1 MAERKFKF
9 VSPGVFINE
18 IDMSA
23 LPSAGNDVG
32 PVVIGRSLRGPA
44 MRPVQVNSFSEF
56 IEVFGGTVPGLQAN
70 ADPWREGNLSSP
82 MYATYAAQAWLRN
95 NSPLTFV
102 RVLGEAA
109 DNATTTGQAGWN
121 MDSIGT
127 YKNPSATLS
136 QNAGAY
142 GLFIHEVAAEARPAQ
157 LNIWPN
163 FASRDAAAE
172 GGGGTAVEQA
182 IALST
187 GSEGGL
193 LRLTDTDGNKWT
205 FEHAS
210 ADNTITGSGD
220 TSLSASHIQIS
231 HSVSQEAF
239 AVNLCE
245 AINKARVVPQSYGL
259 PASAPGFFAYNYN
272 TGQPMGNLAPASTL
286 GNSGSIL
293 ITQAKPGDV
302 GNTLVQSHWFVAG
315 AGQLS
320 QPVSGGYGLGGGNIW
335 LAEENIDAGYKF
347 VSGSGPKD
355 SLSINNSPGTLAAVW
370 YLKDGYS
377 ILLSGSQPT
386 MSGAAPPA
394 SASIGGLYKNADGG
408 MWNVLIGNNS
418 NPEKMDKYEFC
429 FSRNASK
436 FVRNVFNTDPTLLN
450 TTITDSTK
458 NYDKGYFLGESFE
471 GSVNRVSN
479 ATSAGSYYGFV
490 AALNNSTYY
499 HNDRTISARASR
511 TGWFISQDL
520 RSTNSGFSPDDSS
533 HVTKL
538 FKFESLDD
546 GEWSQNNLK
555 ISIADLKAP
564 RNNFE
569 RYDSFS
575 VIIRKQDDT
584 DAAPVVMER
593 YTNCNLNPDS
603 ENFIARRIG
612 DKFLRWN
619 ETERRYQEEGDYDN
633 NSKFIRVLL
642 SDVVRDGT
650 VNAEAL
656 PFGVNGPIRYK
667 SIVVHSGST
676 EFDQWSNRGLTG
688 LVGLG
693 PGGNSSAMADTTTVP
708 TTHKHNA
715 ATGHPRSSFAM
726 KNWLDGY
733 GLLTQVSGNANAK
746 NPGNR
751 ANFLSERH
759 LSGTYHIYDF
769 PTVPVRMNT
778 KSGSLVRPTD
788 AYFGANFSRLHELT
802 PSSLYDE
809 SNKDVVRAL
818 ADGTYDATT
827 LEPTAGQTDYSW
839 IFTLDDLSGSAED
852 TSRAIYVSGSRKA
865 GTSYTATGSKGYR
878 EVLDMG
884 YDKFTAVLYG
894 GSDGFDIFE
903 RDPLRNSRLDD
914 ASRVERDNYA
924 YNSVKKA
931 IDTVADA
938 EAVEMDLLVVPGVK
952 DTGITDHMIRV
963 CEDRGDA
970 LAIIDLDGDYVN
982 AHDGVLSVQNRIG
995 DVDQAATKLRDRSIN
1010 TSYACAF
1017 YPWVQIRDTASSVG
1031 AGSFVWVPP
1040 SVVAL
1045 GTFSST
1051 QRNADLWFAPAGF
1064 NRGGLSEGV
1073 AGLPVVNVRQ
1083 KLTSKQRDK
1092 LYERNINPIAS
1103 FPSEGIVV
1111 FGQKTL
1117 QVTPSALDRINV
1129 RRLLL
1134 FVKKQISR
1142 IASSI
1147 LFEPNVRDTWDRFT
1161 SRVVP
1166 FLDSIKAQY
1175 GLSDFRLVLDETT
1188 TTDDLVDRNI
1198 MYAKIFLKPTRSIE
1212 FIALDFFVT
1221 NTGAAFED

>member
-121 MDSIGT
+121 LDSVGT

-142 GLFIHEVAAEARPAQ
+142 GLFLLDKSKIAQSAR
-157 LNIWPN
+157 LNLLVHK
-163 FASRDAAAE
+163 S
-172 GGGGTAVEQA
+172 GSMKVYGS
-182 IALST
+182 IAT
-187 GSEGGL
+187 GSELGASGEAYAGVHGVL
-193 LRLTDTDGNKWT
+193 QLTDTDGNVWK
-205 FEHAS
+205 FEHGS
-210 ADNTITGSGD
+210 DDNLAAGVVTGSNHILISG
-220 TSLSASHIQIS
+220 SNAHASDATLTFKQ
-231 HSVSQEAF
+231 
-239 AVNLCE
+239 NLAT
-245 AINKARVVPQSYGL
+245 AINYSRTRPKSYGL
-259 PASAPGFFAYNYN
+259 PADAPGFYAELIDSDAA
-272 TGQPMGNLAPASTL
+272 Q
-286 GNSGSIL
+286 SGSVAIW
-293 ITQAKPGDV
+293 QAKPGSA
-302 GNTLVQSHWFVAG
+302 GNTAV
-315 AGQLS
+315 
-320 QPVSGGYGLGGGNIW
+320 VSGFGNGTIFFSQQ
-335 LAEENIDAGYKF
+335 NVDAGTGIRNPSF
-347 VSGSGPKD
+347 ISGNMND
-355 SLSINNSPGTLAAVW
+355 LSINEPPGTLAAVW
-370 YLKDGYS
+370 YLKDGYA
-377 ILLSGSQPT
+377 ITLSGSQPT
-386 MSGAAPPA
+386 MSGSTAKHPNSSSLGAF
-394 SASIGGLYKNADGG
+394 YKNADGG
-408 MWNVLIGNNS
+408 MWNVLIGNKN
-418 NPEKMDKYEFC
+418 NPEQMDKYEFC
-429 FSRNASK
+429 FNRNAGK
-436 FVRNVFNTDPTLLN
+436 FVRSVFNTDPTLLN
-450 TTITDSTK
+450 TTITDSTS

-471 GSVNRVSN
+471 GAVNRVSN
-479 ATSAGSYYGFV
+479 NTAAGSYYGFI

-499 HNDRTISARASR
+499 HNDRTISARSSR

-520 RSTNSGFSPDDSS
+520 RSTNAAFSPDDPK
-533 HVTKL
+533 HATKL
-538 FKFESLDD
+538 FKFESLND
-546 GEWSQNNLK
+546 GEWAQNNLK
-555 ISIADLKAP
+555 ISIADIKAP

-569 RYDSFS
+569 RYGSFS
-575 VIIRKQDDT
+575 VVIRKQDDS
-584 DAAPVVMER
+584 DAAPVIMER
-593 YTNCNLNPDS
+593 FTNLNLNPDS

-612 DKFLRWN
+612 DKLLRWN
-619 ETERRYQEEGDYDN
+619 ESERRYQEEGDYDN
-633 NSKFIRVLL
+633 NSKFVRVLL

-656 PFGVNGPIRYK
+656 PFGVNGPIRYI
-667 SIVVHSGST
+667 SVMANSGST
-676 EFDQWSNRGLTG
+676 EFAQLTG
-688 LVGLG
+688 RELPNIGAPHLSNLAG
-693 PGGNSSAMADTTTVP
+693 DAGSMIDTGVVP
-708 TTHKHNA
+708 AVHKHSGHSSGRAVGSHVLFNWPDVLEQFYMSGSA
-715 ATGHPRSSFAM
+715 AAAPGHFQNKINLVEQTGSHF
-726 KNWLDGY
+726 
-733 GLLTQVSGNANAK
+733 
-746 NPGNR
+746 
-751 ANFLSERH
+751 
-759 LSGTYHIYDF
+759 IYDF

-778 KSGSLVRPTD
+778 KSGSLVRPSD
-788 AYFGANFSRLHELT
+788 AYFGANFSRLHEAT

-818 ADGTYDATT
+818 ADGAYDATT
-827 LEPTAGQTDYSW
+827 LEPTAGQTQYAW

-852 TSRAIYVSGSRKA
+852 TSRAVYVSGSRKS

-884 YDKFTAVLYG
+884 YDRFTSVLYG

-914 ASRVERDNYA
+914 ASRIERDNYA